1 MDFSHDLQINL
12 GHTEKPV
19 NEIII
24 VIQYFYNTGNSFIFG
39 NLESW
44 FWVNVKVKFKEVKA
58 IILNGFVQ
66 YIMSNETFVKSGMI
80 KSKQFDCDSFLF
92 SINYFFE

>member
-39 NLESW
+39 NLES
-44 FWVNVKVKFKEVKA
+44 
-58 IILNGFVQ
+58 
-66 YIMSNETFVKSGMI
+66 
-80 KSKQFDCDSFLF
+80 
-92 SINYFFE
+92 